1 MLHRTISKA
10 NSFYRQSKK
19 TFSIARN
26 VIMIGLL
33 SKREDDVISSSRL
46 VFIPL
51 NMEYEKGYKKSTD
64 NKIADSQLFCYP
76 LISVRLNHG
85 LYLFMGV
92 IFLTI
97 SSGSGRSNSTPSAAM
112 VAIVLLVSAR
122 SLFTA
127 S

>member
-1 MLHRTISKA
+1 MLLRTISKA

-51 NMEYEKGYKKSTD
+51 NMEYGEGIQ
-64 NKIADSQLFCYP
+64 KI
-76 LISVRLNHG
+76 NG
-85 LYLFMGV
+85 
-92 IFLTI
+92 
-97 SSGSGRSNSTPSAAM
+97 
-112 VAIVLLVSAR
+112 
-122 SLFTA
+122 
-127 S
+127 